1 MNLRI
6 EDLQRDERPG
16 RDQARFSP
24 VLLHLQKIPPLVG
37 LSYQHQ
43 STAARITGAAR
54 PMESNTRA
62 MRVIESL
69 AAWKGAGGN

>member
-16 RDQARFSP
+16 RDQTRLSP
-24 VLLHLQKIPPLVG
+24 VLLHLQNIPALVG
-37 LSYQHQ
+37 FSYQHQ
-43 STAARITGAAR
+43 STTARITGTAR

-62 MRVIESL
+62 TAATVAL
-69 AAWKGAGGN
+69 AA